1 MSSPEVRRGQIW
13 LVDWSPGR
21 GSEQLG
27 RRPALVIQT
36 DAANT
41 NARYPNT
48 IVLTLSTKG
57 LSVATHVEIV
67 PDARNGLRETG
78 WVKCEQI
85 LTIAKDRLVTLWGTL
100 SSNDLERVEQ
110 AVKAVLALA

>member
-1 MSSPEVRRGQIW
+1 MTPAGIRRGQIW

-27 RRPALVIQT
+27 MRPALVIQT

-41 NARYPNT
+41 NPRYPNT

-57 LSVATHVEIV
+57 LPVATHVSVE
-67 PDARNGLRETG
+67 PDGGNGLREKS
-78 WVKCEQI
+78 WVKCEQV
-85 LTIAKDRLVTLWGTL
+85 LTISKDRLRQKWGQVAPAAL
-100 SSNDLERVEQ
+100 IRVEA
-110 AVKAVLALA
+110 AVKIALGM